1 MNKLKVM
8 FEMEK
13 DTKNTIRFKEVVA
26 GPLDT
31 PKVGTIYVP
40 KASLKVLILKIARDC
55 SKSSSLMYCMFCKV
69 AESCSGELSL
79 REK

>member
-1 MNKLKVM
+1 MLNVT

-13 DTKNTIRFKEVVA
+13 DTKNTIRFKEVVP

-40 KASLKVLILKIARDC
+40 KATLKEVGYEVGQQLVIGISTK
-55 SKSSSLMYCMFCKV
+55 
-69 AESCSGELSL
+69 
-79 REK
+79 

>member
-1 MNKLKVM
+1 MKVS

-13 DTKNTIRFKEVVA
+13 DTKNTIRFREVVG

-40 KASLKVLILKIARDC
+40 KATLKEIGYEVGKQLTIDLKAN
-55 SKSSSLMYCMFCKV
+55 
-69 AESCSGELSL
+69 
-79 REK
+79 

>member
-40 KASLKVLILKIARDC
+40 KSSLKEIGYEVGKQLVLELIA
-55 SKSSSLMYCMFCKV
+55 
-69 AESCSGELSL
+69 E
-79 REK
+79 

>member
-1 MNKLKVM
+1 MLNVT

-13 DTKNTIRFKEVVA
+13 DTKNTIRFKEVVP

-40 KASLKVLILKIARDC
+40 KATLKEVGYEVGKQLVIGISTK
-55 SKSSSLMYCMFCKV
+55 
-69 AESCSGELSL
+69 
-79 REK
+79 